1 MPPAP
6 VVVVAT
12 SADPLS
18 YKPTVTPDTP
28 VPFERL
34 TAPDT
39 DAPLVKF
46 TNSVSTIADPPTVPV
61 MVAEAADED
70 DVSVAL

>member
-1 MPPAP
+1 MPPGP

-12 SADPLS
+12 CVGTLLYNA
-18 YKPTVTPDTP
+18 TVTPDTP

-39 DAPLVKF
+39 EAPLVKF
-46 TNSVSTIADPPTVPV
+46 TNSVSTIAAPLTVPV
-61 MVAEAADED
+61 MVAEAAESE
-70 DVSVAL
+70 VRVAV